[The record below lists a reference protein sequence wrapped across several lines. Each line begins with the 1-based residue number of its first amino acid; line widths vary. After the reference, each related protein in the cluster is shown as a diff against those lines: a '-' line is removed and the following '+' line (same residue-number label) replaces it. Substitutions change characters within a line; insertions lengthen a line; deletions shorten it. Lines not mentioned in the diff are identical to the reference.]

1 MFNRKII
8 YARPTLP
15 RRFGKKH
22 KPRKKHD
29 FGAIFEAAFILLL
42 AALFLFACFHGGEL

>member
-15 RRFGKKH
+15 RRFGKKRKPH
-22 KPRKKHD
+22 KKRD
-29 FGAIFEAAFILLL
+29 FGAIFEAAFIVLLV
-42 AALFLFACFHGGEL
+42 ALFLFACFRGFNL